1 MNRAAESA
9 RARTPLLLLALAY
22 TVFVVYGSLVPLEFR
37 PLPWD
42 TAVARFG
49 AMPFLELGIGS
60 RADWM
65 ANLLLF
71 IPLTFVWMGVLAV
84 SGTFL
89 RRVAATLAVIPVA
102 TALSL
107 GIEFVQ
113 LFFPQRTVSQNDVF
127 AETLGGVLGVALW
140 WAAGARFTVWLGG
153 WREEHSRDALAERVA
168 WTYFA
173 GVLVYN
179 VLPLDLTISAVE
191 IFHKWQDGRVSLIP
205 FARLPADPFY
215 AVYEIATDALLWTPL
230 ALLWRLD
237 GKRGPWR
244 AWGMT
249 LATAATLE
257 VLQLFVFS
265 RVSDLTD
272 LFTAAVGAALGTTI
286 ASRLRS
292 RRAPHE
298 NATVDRF
305 PSSAMRRWTP
315 FALSALWTAALAVVF
330 WFPFDFRTDG
340 AFVRSRLD
348 FVLRVP
354 FEVYYFGTE
363 YRAITEVLRKTLF
376 FAPLG
381 ALLAWGVAVQPWRLR
396 APLFVLALL
405 LLAVTPAVI
414 ELGQVMLPHKIA
426 DSTDWLLAWL
436 GGLAG
441 YALARR
447 FARAPRVV
455 APPRTPPG
463 EVARAPSAR
472 QPIVWHFVLSVGGLA
487 LVLWTLGQV
496 GFVPYNVRELLRH
509 DSPVRAALLLAV
521 ACYWIAV
528 WPLWLARRRI
538 SARARLLQLPFG
550 LFVYGLVVF
559 LLLRLAVP
567 DESLHDLVGS
577 PILGWG
583 GQWETGARW
592 IALAAVP
599 GTMLYL
605 AAQSVRRWRGR
616 TLGAIHFWAALP
628 VLAVAYWAVVHR
640 AATDN
645 LVELIATPRPL
656 AFAAL
661 CGALWLLFSAA
672 ALLASPPSAATR
684 YGRLVAAALSLPLAA
699 SLVHVGLADEIDKY
713 GQRFSAL
720 QFLLSADRQNYAA
733 PAYIWLRYAGVH
745 LLVIAGLAFIQWPH
759 FRTTRRPHARASDVP
774 L

>member
-1 MNRAAESA
+1 MSGAGENTSVRM
-9 RARTPLLLLALAY
+9 PLLLLALVY

-42 TAVARFG
+42 VAVARFG
-49 AMPFLELGIGS
+49 AMPFLKLGIGS

-71 IPLTFVWMGVLAV
+71 IPLTFIWMGVLAA

-89 RRVAATLAVIPVA
+89 GRVAATLVVIPVA
-102 TALSL
+102 MALSL

-113 LFFPQRTVSQNDVF
+113 LYFPQRTVSQNDVF
-127 AETLGGVLGVALW
+127 AETLGGALGVALW
-140 WAAGARFTVWLGG
+140 WAAGARFTVWLRG
-153 WREEHSRDALAERVA
+153 WRQAHSRDALAERIA

-191 IFHKWQDGRVSLIP
+191 IFHKWQDGRVNLIP

-215 AVYEIATDALLWTPL
+215 AVYEIATDALLWVPL

-249 LATAATLE
+249 LATAVTLE

-272 LFTAAVGAALGTTI
+272 VFTAAVGASLGTVI
-286 ASRLRS
+286 ASRLRG
-292 RRAPHE
+292 RRALHE
-298 NATVDRF
+298 DFALGRF
-305 PSSAMRRWTP
+305 PSSALSRWTP
-315 FALSALWTAALAVVF
+315 FALSVLWMAALAVVF

-348 FVLRVP
+348 FVQRVP
-354 FEVYYFGTE
+354 FEVYYYGTE

-405 LLAVTPAVI
+405 LLAAMPAVI

-426 DSTDWLLAWL
+426 DTTDWFLAWV

-455 APPRTPPG
+455 ARPRGTLTQVTQANP
-463 EVARAPSAR
+463 AR
-472 QPIVWHFVLSVGGLA
+472 QSIVSHFVLSVGGLA
-487 LVLWTLGQV
+487 LGLWALGQA

-509 DSPVRAALLLAV
+509 DSPVRSALLLAV
-521 ACYWIAV
+521 VCYWTAV
-528 WPLWLARRRI
+528 WPLWLARRRV
-538 SARARLLQLPFG
+538 SAPARLVQLPLG
-550 LFVYGLVVF
+550 LFVYGLVAF
-559 LLLRLAVP
+559 LLLRFAVP
-567 DESLHDLVGS
+567 EESLHDLVGS
-577 PILGWG
+577 PILGW

-599 GTMLYL
+599 GAMLYL
-605 AAQSVRRWRGR
+605 AAQGIRRWRGR
-616 TLGAIHFWAALP
+616 ALGAIHFWAALP
-628 VLAVAYWAVVHR
+628 ALVVAYWAVVHR

-656 AFAAL
+656 AFVAL
-661 CGALWLLFSAA
+661 CGALWLLFFAA
-672 ALLASPPSAATR
+672 ALLASPQPAGMR
-684 YGRLVAAALSLPLAA
+684 FGRLAALVFSLPLAA
-699 SLVHVGLADEIDKY
+699 TLFHFGLAAEIDKY

-720 QFLLSADRQNYAA
+720 QFLVSADRQNYAA
-733 PAYIWLRYAGVH
+733 SAYIWLRYAGVH

-759 FRTTRRPHARASDVP
+759 FRTAQRTHARASDAP
-774 L
+774 H

>member
-1 MNRAAESA
+1 MSGVAEGT
-9 RARTPLLLLALAY
+9 RVRTPLLLLALVY
-22 TVFVVYGSLVPLEFR
+22 TLFVVYGSLVPLEFR
-37 PLPWD
+37 PLSWE

-49 AMPFLELGIGS
+49 AMPFLKLGIGS

-71 IPLTFVWMGVLAV
+71 IPLTFVWMGVLSA
-84 SGTFL
+84 SGTL
-89 RRVAATLAVIPVA
+89 LGRLTATLVLIPLA

-140 WAAGARFTVWLGG
+140 WAAGARFTVWLRG
-153 WREEHSRDALAERVA
+153 WRQAHSRAALAERIA

-191 IFHKWQDGRVSLIP
+191 IFHKWQDGRVNLIP

-265 RVSDLTD
+265 RVSDVTD
-272 LFTAAVGAALGTTI
+272 LFTAAVGATLGTTI

-292 RRAPHE
+292 RAPHE
-298 NATVDRF
+298 DITVDRF
-305 PSSAMRRWTP
+305 PSAAMRRWTP
-315 FALSALWTAALAVVF
+315 FALSALWMAALALVF

-381 ALLAWGVAVQPWRLR
+381 ALLAWGVALQPWRLR
-396 APLFVLALL
+396 APLFLLALL
-405 LLAVTPAVI
+405 LLAAVPAAV
-414 ELGQVMLPHKIA
+414 EFGQVMLPHKIA
-426 DSTDWLLAWL
+426 DTTDWFLAWA

-455 APPRTPPG
+455 AQPAATPG
-463 EVARAPSAR
+463 EAAHANSAR
-472 QPIVWHFVLSVGGLA
+472 QRVVWHFVLTTVGLA
-487 LVLWTLGQV
+487 LVLWVLGQAA
-496 GFVPYNVRELLRH
+496 FVPYNVRELLRH
-509 DSPVRAALLLAV
+509 ESPARSALLLAV
-521 ACYWIAV
+521 VCYWLAA
-528 WPLWLARRRI
+528 WPLWLARRRV
-538 SARARLLQLPFG
+538 SAPARLLQLPLG
-550 LFVYGLVVF
+550 LFVYGLVAF

-567 DESLHDLVGS
+567 EESLHDLVGS

-583 GQWETGARW
+583 LWETGARW

-599 GTMLYL
+599 GAMLYL

-616 TLGAIHFWAALP
+616 ALGAIHFWAALP
-628 VLAVAYWAVVHR
+628 VLAIAYWAVVHR

-661 CGALWLLFSAA
+661 CGALWLLFFAA
-672 ALLASPPSAATR
+672 ALLASPRPASTR
-684 YGRLVAAALSLPLAA
+684 FGRPVVVALSLPLAA
-699 SLVHVGLADEIDKY
+699 LLVHFGLADEIDKY

-745 LLVIAGLAFIQWPH
+745 VLVIAGLAFIQWPH
-759 FRTTRRPHARASDVP
+759 FRTSRRTHAQGPDVP
-774 L
+774 H

>member
-1 MNRAAESA
+1 MSGATEATRI
-9 RARTPLLLLALAY
+9 RMPLLLLALVY
-22 TVFVVYGSLVPLEFR
+22 TLFVVYGSLVPLEFR
-37 PLPWD
+37 PLSWD

-49 AMPFLELGIGS
+49 AMPFLNLGIGS

-71 IPLTFVWMGVLAV
+71 VPLTFIWMGVLAA
-84 SGTFL
+84 SGNL
-89 RRVAATLAVIPVA
+89 LGRMAATLALIPLA

-127 AETLGGVLGVALW
+127 AETVGGVLGVALW
-140 WAAGARFTVWLGG
+140 WVAGARFAVWLQG
-153 WREEHSRDALAERVA
+153 WREQHSRAALAERIA

-191 IFHKWQDGRVSLIP
+191 IFHKWQDGRVNLIP

-215 AVYEIATDALLWTPL
+215 AVYEIATDALLWVPL

-249 LATAATLE
+249 LATAAMLE
-257 VLQLFVFS
+257 VLQLFIFS

-272 LFTAAVGAALGTTI
+272 LFTAAAGAGLGTIAANRLRDRGASHEDFGRERFTSAAL
-286 ASRLRS
+286 
-292 RRAPHE
+292 
-298 NATVDRF
+298 
-305 PSSAMRRWTP
+305 RRWTP
-315 FALSALWTAALAVVF
+315 FALSALWMAALALGF

-405 LLAVTPAVI
+405 LLAAVPAVI

-426 DSTDWLLAWL
+426 DTTDWFLAWA

-447 FARAPRVV
+447 FVRAPRVV
-455 APPRTPPG
+455 A
-463 EVARAPSAR
+463 APNVSPSESAR
-472 QPIVWHFVLSVGGLA
+472 PNAASQPVVWHFLLSTAGLA
-487 LVLWTLGQV
+487 LVLWILDQAA
-496 GFVPYNVRELLRH
+496 FVPYNVRELLRH
-509 DSPVRAALLLAV
+509 DSPARSALLLAV
-521 ACYWIAV
+521 VCYWIAV
-528 WPLWLARRRI
+528 WPLWLARRRA
-538 SARARLLQLPFG
+538 SGAARLLQLPFG
-550 LFVYGLVVF
+550 LFVYGLVAF

-567 DESLHDLVGS
+567 EESLHDLVGS

-583 GQWETGARW
+583 IWETGARW

-599 GTMLYL
+599 GAMLYL

-616 TLGAIHFWAALP
+616 TLGAIHFWVALP

-661 CGALWLLFSAA
+661 CGALWLLFFAA
-672 ALLASPPSAATR
+672 ALIASPQSASMR
-684 YGRLVAAALSLPLAA
+684 FGRPVVAVLSLPLAA
-699 SLVHVGLADEIDKY
+699 SLVHFGLVDQIDKY

-720 QFLLSADRQNYAA
+720 QFLLSVDRQNYAA

-745 LLVIAGLAFIQWPH
+745 VLVIAGLAFIQWPH
-759 FRTTRRPHARASDVP
+759 FRTARRTHARGPDVP
-774 L
+774 H

>member
-1 MNRAAESA
+1 MTGVAEGT
-9 RARTPLLLLALAY
+9 RVRLPLLLLALAY
-22 TVFVVYGSLVPLEFR
+22 TLFVVYGSLVPLEFR
-37 PLPWD
+37 PLSWD

-49 AMPFLELGIGS
+49 AMPFLKLGIGS

-71 IPLTFVWMGVLAV
+71 IPLTFVWMGVLSP
-84 SGTFL
+84 SGTL
-89 RRVAATLAVIPVA
+89 LGRLAATLVLIPLA

-140 WAAGARFTVWLGG
+140 WVAGARFSAWLQG
-153 WREEHSRDALAERVA
+153 WRAQHSRAALAERIA

-191 IFHKWQDGRVSLIP
+191 IFHKWQDGRVNLIP

-215 AVYEIATDALLWTPL
+215 AVYEIATDALLWVPL

-249 LATAATLE
+249 LVTAATLE

-265 RVSDLTD
+265 RVSDITD
-272 LFTAAVGAALGTTI
+272 LFTAAAGAALGTGI
-286 ASRLRS
+286 GSRVRGRGAHAEGLTR
-292 RRAPHE
+292 
-298 NATVDRF
+298 DRGT
-305 PSSAMRRWTP
+305 SWAMRRWAP
-315 FALSALWTAALAVVF
+315 FVLTALWMAALALVF

-340 AFVRSRLD
+340 AFVRTRLD

-405 LLAVTPAVI
+405 LLAAVPAVI
-414 ELGQVMLPHKIA
+414 EFGQVMLPHKIA
-426 DSTDWLLAWL
+426 DTTDWFLAWA

-455 APPRTPPG
+455 AAPHVSRG
-463 EVARAPSAR
+463 EEAHTNPAS
-472 QPIVWHFVLSVGGLA
+472 QPVGWHFVFSTAGLA
-487 LVLWTLGQV
+487 LLLWLLGQAA
-496 GFVPYNVRELLRH
+496 FVPYNVRELLQH
-509 DSPVRAALLLAV
+509 DSPVLSALLLAV
-521 ACYWIAV
+521 ACYWLAV
-528 WPLWLARRRI
+528 WPLWLARRRV
-538 SARARLLQLPFG
+538 SALARLLQLPFG
-550 LFVYGLVVF
+550 LFVYGLVAF
-559 LLLRLAVP
+559 LLLRFAVP
-567 DESLHDLVGS
+567 EESLHDLVGS

-583 GQWETGARW
+583 QWETGVRW
-592 IALAAVP
+592 IALASVP
-599 GTMLYL
+599 GAMLYL
-605 AAQSVRRWRGR
+605 AAQSIRRWRGR
-616 TLGAIHFWAALP
+616 TLGAIHFCAVLP
-628 VLAVAYWAVVHR
+628 VLAIAYWAVVHR

-661 CGALWLLFSAA
+661 CGALWLLFFAA
-672 ALLASPPSAATR
+672 ASVASPQSASMR
-684 YGRLVAAALSLPLAA
+684 FGRPIVVALSLPLAA
-699 SLVHVGLADEIDKY
+699 LLVHFGLADEIDKY

-745 LLVIAGLAFIQWPH
+745 VLVIAGLAFIQWPH
-759 FRTTRRPHARASDVP
+759 FRTARRTHAQGSDVP
-774 L
+774 Y